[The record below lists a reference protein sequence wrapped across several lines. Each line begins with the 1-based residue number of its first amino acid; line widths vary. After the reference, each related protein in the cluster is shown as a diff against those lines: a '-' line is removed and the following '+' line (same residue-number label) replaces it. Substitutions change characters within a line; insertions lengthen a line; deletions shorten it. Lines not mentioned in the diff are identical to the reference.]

1 MYALDVYYSQ
11 QFGPDISF
19 IPEDSHHYSRI
30 DYQGVGSTYNNH
42 PYGSLQNTHENQIPY
57 YDQFHQTY
65 RKFSSEWK
73 NLDKILGWIEIARDT
88 LVI

>member
-1 MYALDVYYSQ
+1 MALYALDVYYSQ

-30 DYQGVGSTYNNH
+30 DYQGVGNSYNNY
-42 PYGSLQNTHENQIPY
+42 PYGSIQNAHENQIPY

-65 RKFSSEWK
+65 RRFSSGWK
-73 NLDKILGWIEIARDT
+73 DLDKIINWIEIAKEM
-88 LVI
+88 